1 MPDEGFRKW
10 LGVEYE
16 VMEEGHAVVSL
27 NVTDDM
33 RNLRQ
38 VVQGGVIAALIDV
51 AMATAAAG
59 GNYDTRRRPMATLEM
74 KVNYL
79 AAATGDRL
87 TAVADVI
94 EAPTMNAIVTL
105 ANMEVIV
112 DLDGLIDI
120 AAERIRL
127 EKEREKLTRSIGGKE
142 GKLSNSKFVDN
153 APADIVQRERES
165 LDKLKSQLESVSNA
179 LQSLPQE

>member
-16 VMEEGHAVVSL
+16 VMEDGHAVIGL
-27 NVTDDM
+27 AVTDDM

-38 VVQGGVIAALIDV
+38 VVQGGVVAALIDI

-59 GNYDTRRRPMATLEM
+59 GNYDTRLRPMATLEM

-94 EAPTMNAIVTL
+94 RAGSRTSVTRC
-105 ANMEVIV
+105 EVFSGNGEICAA
-112 DLDGLIDI
+112 GLGTFM
-120 AAERIRL
+120 
-127 EKEREKLTRSIGGKE
+127 TRRVHATDPK
-142 GKLSNSKFVDN
+142 DMP
-153 APADIVQRERES
+153 PAS
-165 LDKLKSQLESVSNA
+165 G
-179 LQSLPQE
+179 